1 MPAARA
7 GGVRERRTQE
17 ERSATTRRELVRAA
31 ADSIAAVG
39 LNQSA
44 ITVIASKAGVTSGAV
59 QHHFASRDELLL
71 AVVEEFGKALA
82 DDPSA
87 HETDDESVRLRVRRI
102 VQRYW
107 SLFGSR
113 QFVAVMKIWLGTQVD
128 TPLYREITGQMR
140 WFEKRFDREWVEL
153 FSDCGAAP
161 QSIANARHVALAAMR
176 GLALSL
182 SFTHDRA
189 RTATEVALL
198 EEMVTRAI
206 EGNRWLPTRIRAKQ
220 MPSATR

>member
-1 MPAARA
+1 MSVSAARA
-7 GGVRERRTQE
+7 GGARTRRTQE

-31 ADSIAAVG
+31 ADSIATIG
-39 LNQSA
+39 LNQSTIAA
-44 ITVIASKAGVTSGAV
+44 IAARAGVTSGAV
-59 QHHFASRDELLL
+59 QHHFSSRDELLL

-87 HETDDESVRLRVRRI
+87 HETGDRSVPSRVSGI

-113 QFVAVMKIWLGTQVD
+113 QYLAVMKVWLGTQVD

-153 FSDCGAAP
+153 FSDCGASA
-161 QSIANARHVALAAMR
+161 QSIANARHVALATLR

-182 SFTHDRA
+182 SFTKDRV
-189 RTATEVALL
+189 RTAMEVALL
-198 EEMVTRAI
+198 EDMVTRAI
-206 EGNRWLPTRIRAKQ
+206 EGEATSRRRIASTR
-220 MPSATR
+220 T

>member
-1 MPAARA
+1 MQRGA
-7 GGVRERRTQE
+7 GMRKRRTQE

-31 ADSIAAVG
+31 ADSIAALG
-39 LNQSA
+39 LNRA
-44 ITVIASKAGVTSGAV
+44 TITVIAAKAGVTSGAI

-71 AVVEEFGKALA
+71 SVVEEFGRALA
-82 DDPSA
+82 DDRATHTGSDGPVS
-87 HETDDESVRLRVRRI
+87 LRVQSI

-113 QFVAVMKIWLGTQVD
+113 QYLAVMKIWLGTD
-128 TPLYREITGQMR
+128 DSTPLYREITGQMR

-153 FSDCGAAP
+153 FSDCGATP
-161 QSIANARHVALAAMR
+161 ESIANARHVALAAMR

-182 SFTHDRA
+182 SFTKDRA

-198 EEMVTRAI
+198 EEMVTRAL
-206 EGNRWLPTRIRAKQ
+206 EGERTV
-220 MPSATR
+220 

>member
-1 MPAARA
+1 MGRA
-7 GGVRERRTQE
+7 GGMRKRRTQE

-31 ADSIAAVG
+31 ADSIADVG
-39 LNQSA
+39 LNQST
-44 ITVIASKAGVTSGAV
+44 ITVIAAQAGVTSGAI

-82 DDPSA
+82 DDPA
-87 HETDDESVRLRVRRI
+87 THEGDAEPVARRVRSI

-107 SLFGSR
+107 SLFGGR
-113 QFVAVMKIWLGTQVD
+113 QYLAVMKIWLGTHVD
-128 TPLYREITGQMR
+128 APLYREITGQMR

-153 FSDCGAAP
+153 FSDCGATP
-161 QSIANARHVALAAMR
+161 QSIANARHVALATMR

-182 SFTHDRA
+182 SFTKDRA
-189 RTATEVALL
+189 RTAAEVALL

-206 EGNRWLPTRIRAKQ
+206 EGERSLPAETLASRSVAGR
-220 MPSATR
+220 